1 MIYFDSAGSFPVLDE
16 VKEKVIGAF
25 NLHYANPSSDH
36 AAGAMAANEL
46 ERVREKIAESIGA
59 SPSEIIFT
67 SGATESNNLALK
79 GLLHCDLAKNKKHI
93 VTSKIEHKCILSIC
107 SYLEAC
113 GYEVTYLSPDSTG
126 RISADTVKTA
136 LRDDTALVSIM
147 HVNNELGTLNPISE
161 IGELC
166 FQNRTLF
173 HTDAA
178 QSFGKT
184 EIDVDDM
191 SIDLLSLS
199 AHKIGGIKGIGA
211 IYIRDARD
219 IDVLPVIHGAG
230 QELGIRGGTVATPLV
245 VGLGEACKAFP
256 IYYAEAD
263 FGQITAHLE
272 CELKGK
278 NIRYTINGGTRL
290 PHIVSLTLPEIDV
303 ITFLLAHREDFSLA
317 QGSACSS
324 KEIEASHVLKAIGLD
339 REKAERTIRLSFDFN
354 TTKHDI
360 STLVSKLKAFIESA

>member
-1 MIYFDSAGSFPVLDE
+1 MKTGT
-16 VKEKVIGAF
+16 
-25 NLHYANPSSDH
+25 
-36 AAGAMAANEL
+36 MAADKV
-46 ERVREKIAESIGA
+46 ERVREQIAEMIGA
-59 SPSEIIFT
+59 SSSEIIFT

-79 GLLHCDLAKNKKHI
+79 GLLNCDFAKNKKHVI
-93 VTSKIEHKCILSIC
+93 TSKIEHKCILSIC
-107 SYLEAC
+107 SYLESC
-113 GYEVTYLSPDSTG
+113 GYEVTYLSPDAIG
-126 RISADTVKTA
+126 LISADTVKGA

-147 HVNNELGTLNPISE
+147 HANNELGTLNPIDE

-166 FQNRTLF
+166 FQNGTLF

-211 IYIRDARD
+211 LYIRDARD
-219 IDVLPVIHGAG
+219 IDILPVIHGAG

-245 VGLGEACKAFP
+245 VGLSEACTAFP
-256 IYYAEAD
+256 AYYAKAD
-263 FGQITAHLE
+263 FDNITAHLE
-272 CELKGK
+272 HELQSK
-278 NIRYTINGGTRL
+278 NIKYTINGENGL
-290 PHIVSLTLPEIDV
+290 PHIVSLTLPGVDV
-303 ITFLLAHREDFSLA
+303 MTFVLANREDFSLA

-324 KEIEASHVLKAIGLD
+324 REIEASHVLKAIGLD

-360 STLVSKLKAFIESA
+360 STLVSKLQIFIECA

>member
-16 VKEKVIGAF
+16 VKEKVIGAIDS
-25 NLHYANPSSDH
+25 HYANPSSDH
-36 AAGAMAANEL
+36 AAGAMAADEL

-79 GLLHCDLAKNKKHI
+79 GLLNCDLTKNKKHI
-93 VTSKIEHKCILSIC
+93 ITSKIEHKCILSIC

-126 RISADTVKTA
+126 KISVNTVKAA

-147 HVNNELGTLNPISE
+147 HVNNELGTLNPISK

-166 FQNRTLF
+166 FQNGTLF

-191 SIDLLSLS
+191 NIDLLSLS

-211 IYIRDARD
+211 LYIRDARD

-245 VGLGEACKAFP
+245 SGLGEACTVFP
-256 IYYAEAD
+256 KYYASASFD
-263 FGQITAHLE
+263 QIAIQLE
-272 CELKGK
+272 RELKSK
-278 NIRYTINGGTRL
+278 SIKYTINGENKL
-290 PHIVSLTLPEIDV
+290 PHIVSLTLPEVDV

-360 STLVSKLKAFIESA
+360 STLVSKLQTFIEGA

>member
-1 MIYFDSAGSFPVLDE
+1 
-16 VKEKVIGAF
+16 
-25 NLHYANPSSDH
+25 
-36 AAGAMAANEL
+36 
-46 ERVREKIAESIGA
+46 
-59 SPSEIIFT
+59 
-67 SGATESNNLALK
+67 
-79 GLLHCDLAKNKKHI
+79 
-93 VTSKIEHKCILSIC
+93 
-107 SYLEAC
+107 
-113 GYEVTYLSPDSTG
+113 
-126 RISADTVKTA
+126 
-136 LRDDTALVSIM
+136 
-147 HVNNELGTLNPISE
+147 
-161 IGELC
+161 
-166 FQNRTLF
+166 
-173 HTDAA
+173 
-178 QSFGKT
+178 
-184 EIDVDDM
+184 M